1 MEVVGDTTPPQDTTD
16 LNPFSVLPQNEEIEN
31 PAPPPGLPPEPD
43 PTTQVATPAAS
54 TLPPQVEKIPST
66 DVDAIL
72 SHLYIEDSAAEPQA
86 DSTPGKPTSP
96 EKQPPISQPE
106 LNESPTAMVT
116 QMPTSVHPQLPDT
129 PLESYTTTF
138 YGHPP
143 RTMETKRTW
152 NLNKTINGKPPPCPP
167 ELYLLRTN
175 KRAPSILIKRNTPGK
190 VGKLYLLC

>member
-1 MEVVGDTTPPQDTTD
+1 MSCPHFWCPTVRVTKSSQDHTVEVVGDTTTPQDTTD

-31 PAPPPGLPPEPD
+31 LAPPPGLPPEPD

-96 EKQPPISQPE
+96 EKQPPYPSQ
-106 LNESPTAMVT
+106 N
-116 QMPTSVHPQLPDT
+116 
-129 PLESYTTTF
+129 
-138 YGHPP
+138 
-143 RTMETKRTW
+143 
-152 NLNKTINGKPPPCPP
+152 
-167 ELYLLRTN
+167 
-175 KRAPSILIKRNTPGK
+175 
-190 VGKLYLLC
+190 